1 MGSVMLTVQ
10 ASNASDVSVSPGTL
24 SFDNSSS
31 SWQTAQTV
39 TVSAVNDAVD
49 DDNVTSTITV
59 SVDTGNTADAKYDL
73 VSADNLTVTTID
85 EDTAGLTVVESGSG
99 TSATEGGN
107 NDTFTVRLASRPI
120 GSVLLTVQADNST
133 DVSVSPTTLSFD
145 NGSSSWQTAQT
156 VTVSAVNDTTEDGN
170 VTSKITV
177 LVDTDN
183 TTDSKYDFVSSENL
197 TVTTIDDDSLYVAI
211 TSGHCE
217 GNSYNKITNAST
229 CETAATSLGYT
240 YSNKIN
246 DSSGQQRCFVS
257 SSDNKAY
264 YNQSNTGNININSQS
279 SAYICAR

>member
-1 MGSVMLTVQ
+1 M
-10 ASNASDVSVSPGTL
+10 
-24 SFDNSSS
+24 
-31 SWQTAQTV
+31 
-39 TVSAVNDAVD
+39 
-49 DDNVTSTITV
+49 
-59 SVDTGNTADAKYDL
+59 
-73 VSADNLTVTTID
+73 
-85 EDTAGLTVVESGSG
+85 
-99 TSATEGGN
+99 
-107 NDTFTVRLASRPI
+107 
-120 GSVLLTVQADNST
+120 LTVQADNST

-170 VTSKITV
+170 VTSTITV
-177 LVDTDN
+177 LVDTNN
-183 TTDSKYDFVSSENL
+183 TADSKYDFVSSENL

-229 CETAATSLGYT
+229 CSDSSNIPGLHLH
-240 YSNKIN
+240 SNKIN

-264 YNQSNTGNININSQS
+264 YNQSNTGNVDINSQS